1 MMLFR
6 RNYVVFLLFVLCSA
20 FPAPESRACSGSAQT
35 ARASIQ
41 ASAPPIRDSF
51 ITTSD
56 GARIHFRAAG
66 QITAAPSIV
75 FIPGWTLTASLWDQ
89 QLRVFSA
96 ARLAVAVDS
105 RSQGESSIVLSGN
118 TPEHRAVDLHE
129 LITSLHI
136 SRFVIVGWSQGAQDV
151 AAYIQEFGTDSL
163 AAVVFVDSP
172 VSYGP
177 AEVDVHKE
185 FSKIILSRLALYDS
199 EPAEY
204 SANLSRSIFHLPHP
218 DLDLQHV
225 VDESKKTPSSIGM
238 AMLVMDIFGVDRRPA
253 LKKIDRPTLVI
264 ASADSPLL
272 DVEKEMA
279 DAIPGARWVVVQDAG
294 HAVFIDQ
301 PEKFDAEM
309 TRLLERITP

>member
-6 RNYVVFLLFVLCSA
+6 RNYVVFLSFVLCSA
-20 FPAPESRACSGSAQT
+20 FAAPESRACSGSAQT

-41 ASAPPIRDSF
+41 ASASPIRDGF

-96 ARLAVAVDS
+96 TRLAIAVDS

-118 TPEHRAVDLHE
+118 TPERRAVDLHE
-129 LITSLHI
+129 LIASLHI